1 MPNQR
6 KPSRVKAALTG
17 AFLCALLGPT
27 LGAVAILTSE
37 MVHDHEYSARAVVL
51 SFRLLPWVLP
61 VAVGLVGPDAFVL
74 GGLGALVIQFMSTRV
89 RSAKALVL
97 QTAVLGLVLG
107 GAVPVVVDL
116 MYAALWGGRN
126 KNFET
131 GLLPLGAVTGLVCAA
146 VVYWLLRRM
155 RLLSFQQCH
164 DSDAV

>member
-27 LGAVAILTSE
+27 LGAVAIITSE
-37 MVHDHEYSARAVVL
+37 MVHEHEYSGRAAASAL
-51 SFRLLPWVLP
+51 SVLPWVLP
-61 VAVGLVGPDAFVL
+61 VAVLLVGPGAFVL

-97 QTAVLGLVLG
+97 QTTVLGLVLG

-116 MYAALWGGRN
+116 VYTVLWGDRN

-146 VVYWLLRRM
+146 IVYWLLRRM
-155 RLLSFQQCH
+155 RLLSFQQSD
-164 DSDAV
+164 DSEAA

>member
-27 LGAVAILTSE
+27 LGAVAFLTSE
-37 MVHDHEYSARAVVL
+37 MVHEHEYSGRAAASAL
-51 SFRLLPWVLP
+51 SVLPWVLP
-61 VAVGLVGPDAFVL
+61 VAVLLVGPGAFVL
-74 GGLGALVIQFMSTRV
+74 GGLGALVIQFMSMRV

-97 QTAVLGLVLG
+97 QTTVIGLVLG

-116 MYAALWGGRN
+116 VYTVLWGDRN

-146 VVYWLLRRM
+146 VVYWLLRHM
-155 RLLSFQQCH
+155 RLLCFQQSH
-164 DSDAV
+164 DSEAV

>member
-27 LGAVAILTSE
+27 LGAVALLTSE
-37 MVHDHEYSARAVVL
+37 MVHEHEYSGRAAASTL
-51 SFRLLPWVLP
+51 SVLPWVLP
-61 VAVGLVGPDAFVL
+61 VAVLLVGPGAFVL

-97 QTAVLGLVLG
+97 QTTVLGLVLG

-116 MYAALWGGRN
+116 VYTVLWGDRN

-146 VVYWLLRRM
+146 IVYWLLRRM
-155 RLLSFQQCH
+155 RLLSFQQSD
-164 DSDAV
+164 DSEAA